1 MDSIVV
7 SIFRNKYKTNDS
19 KIYPRTEYSLYFDGC
34 SKGNPG
40 QSGIGA
46 VLYKMNAEI
55 WAAARYLGAECTNNE
70 AEYNALILGL
80 EEASCQKIEKLTV
93 FGDSLLVINQ
103 VNGVYKVKAKNLF
116 SLHEK
121 VEVLKKNFKSVTFQH
136 VLRDFNKRA
145 DELSNIALN
154 ACHDVVYFKG
164 V

>member
-7 SIFRNKYKTNDS
+7 PIFRNKYKKNDS
-19 KIYPRTEYSLYFDGC
+19 KIFPRTEHSLYFDGC

-46 VLYKMNAEI
+46 VLYKMDEEI
-55 WAAARYLGAECTNNE
+55 WSAARYLGAECTNNE

-80 EEASCQKIEKLTV
+80 EEASAREIEELTV

-116 SLHEK
+116 SLFDK
-121 VEVLKKNFKSVTFQH
+121 VERLKKCFKSVTFQH
-136 VLRDFNKRA
+136 VLREYNKRA

-154 ACHDVVYFKG
+154 ACYENRV
-164 V
+164 